1 MISINTHAILAGLPL
16 FRQMTPAEIAN
27 IAQNTREVQVK
38 CGEAL
43 FQRGDPSHG
52 FYVVVRGQLKLA
64 FSSPQGAEKVVHL
77 AGPGKTFGEA
87 VMFMGMPYPVYAQA
101 LADSLLLHI
110 GKAAVL
116 EGIERDPVFCR
127 KMLAGLS
134 ARLHNLISDVE
145 AYSLHSSAQRV
156 IGYLLQHDTDN
167 AGESGP
173 LLISLPASK
182 SVIASRLNISPET
195 FSRVLHALSAADLIS
210 VKGRDVSVLDM
221 KKLRDYGQLE

>member
-1 MISINTHAILAGLPL
+1 MISIKTHAILADLPL
-16 FRQMTPAEIAN
+16 FRQMTPAEIDK

-38 CGEAL
+38 CGEAV

-52 FYVVVRGQLKLA
+52 FYVVVSGQLKLA
-64 FSSPQGAEKVVHL
+64 FSSPQGVEKVVHL
-77 AGPGKTFGEA
+77 VGPGKTFGEA
-87 VMFMGMPYPVYAQA
+87 VMFMGLPYPVYAQA
-101 LADSLLLHI
+101 LADSQLLHI

-134 ARLHNLISDVE
+134 SRLHNLVNDVE
-145 AYSLHSSAQRV
+145 AYSLRSSAQRV
-156 IGYLLQHDTDN
+156 IGYLLQHDTDST
-167 AGESGP
+167 GQGKT
-173 LLISLPASK
+173 LLITLPTSK

-195 FSRVLHALSAADLIS
+195 FSRVLNELSTAGLIS
-210 VKGRDVSVLDM
+210 VKGREISILDM